1 MLRAHRPDTI
11 GTEDPDSVGPRRLDH
26 LLLQGDAVLAVLAES
41 GRVDHRDLDPVAPA
55 LMQDPRDAL
64 GRGRNQGQID
74 MLVQLNQIRITRL
87 SGNLRVL
94 GINRIGIAFEAAA
107 QQIAKDHAADGSLSV
122 AGAENRNGTRR
133 KKLFDIRWIDGDTAM
148 NSHTL
153 EAALHA
159 AGAAV
164 LGVDLVMGERH
175 HAAFCAVRPPGHH
188 AGRAK
193 GSGFCIFNNVAI
205 GALHALEHHGLER
218 VAIVDFDVHHGD
230 GTEEIVI
237 GDERI
242 LFCSSFQH
250 PFYPGTGADTDAPN
264 VVNLPLPRLTDGAA
278 FKSAV
283 ERAWLPRLEA
293 FAPQLILISAGFD
306 GHIEDDMA
314 HFNLHTADYG
324 WITREIH
331 QLARR
336 HSQERVVSC
345 LEGGYTLSAL
355 GRCVNT
361 HIDELIGHA

>member
-1 MLRAHRPDTI
+1 MNLAFISHPSCREHRMGAHHPECPERLYAIQDRLIASGMEMLLTHYDAPKAGVEQIARAHDRDYIETI
-11 GTEDPDSVGPRRLDH
+11 MAAAPQAED
-26 LLLQGDAVLAVLAES
+26 VLA
-41 GRVDHRDLDPVAPA
+41 
-55 LMQDPRDAL
+55 
-64 GRGRNQGQID
+64 
-74 MLVQLNQIRITRL
+74 
-87 SGNLRVL
+87 
-94 GINRIGIAFEAAA
+94 
-107 QQIAKDHAADGSLSV
+107 
-122 AGAENRNGTRR
+122 
-133 KKLFDIRWIDGDTAM
+133 WIDGDTAM

-159 AGAAV
+159 AGAAI

-250 PFYPGTGADTDAPN
+250 PFYPGTGVDTDAPN

-278 FKSAV
+278 FKAAV
-283 ERAWLPRLEA
+283 ERAWLPRLED
-293 FAPQLILISAGFD
+293 FEPQLIMISAGFD

-314 HFNLHTADYG
+314 QFNLHTADYG

-331 QLARR
+331 QLAKR

-345 LEGGYTLSAL
+345 LEGGYVLSAL
-355 GRCVNT
+355 GRCVST